1 MTRIIVPKA
10 RQVNVT
16 REGTRVALIVNGR
29 EVLAG
34 EYDQFLEL
42 ARALYTQ
49 AKLAEEHAKAEAIIY
64 DQAILTRLGVPFGLS
79 SNPDILREAA
89 KEAAWN
95 TSLRRYIEPQRAGGI
110 ASQAV
115 FGTPTIKKHESE
127 GG

>member
-10 RQVNVT
+10 RQVDVR
-16 REGTRVALIVNGR
+16 REGTRVALIVDGR

-34 EYDQFLEL
+34 EYTQFLEL
-42 ARALYTQ
+42 IKALYTQ
-49 AKLAEEHAKAEAIIY
+49 AKLAEEEANAQKIIY
-64 DQAILTRLGVPFGLS
+64 DQAILTRLGLPLGLS
-79 SNPDILREAA
+79 NHPVILSEAM

-95 TSLRRYIEPQRAGGI
+95 SNLRRYIEPQRAGGI

-115 FGTPTIKKHESE
+115 FGTPTIKKHGE